1 MRKFSLVWITKAFN
15 LELLNLWER
24 GKPQNKTSKKR
35 AVTHDAH
42 KLLLEEQ
49 ESLHEAYPRTQRNAA
64 TAPLG
69 NLA

>member
-1 MRKFSLVWITKAFN
+1 MLSLGYKGIQPGMAAQPWTQ
-15 LELLNLWER
+15 E